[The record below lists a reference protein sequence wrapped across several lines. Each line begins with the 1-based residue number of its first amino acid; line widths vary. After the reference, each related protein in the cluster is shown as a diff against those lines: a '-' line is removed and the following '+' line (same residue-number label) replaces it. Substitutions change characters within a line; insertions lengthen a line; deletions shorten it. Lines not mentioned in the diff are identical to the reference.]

1 VINLIRVKIKPK
13 IAHVVFEIIALLA
26 AIAGSL
32 YIASI
37 ANKIVLWIFETIIV
51 IVLLFFGGKSIY
63 NKMKPFYVSA
73 PLREDMIKEQEDRK
87 RIISEPT
94 KRGLTNED
102 KEIQKNDE

>member
-1 VINLIRVKIKPK
+1 LIRVKIKPK
-13 IAHVVFEIIALLA
+13 IAHIIFESLALLT

-63 NKMKPFYVSA
+63 SKTKPFYVSA
-73 PLREDMIKEQEDRK
+73 PLREDMIKDQEDRK
-87 RIISEPT
+87 KIISEPT
-94 KRGLTNED
+94 KRGLTNEY

>member
-32 YIASI
+32 
-37 ANKIVLWIFETIIV
+37 IVLWIFETIIV

>member
-1 VINLIRVKIKPK
+1 MIRVKIKPK

-32 YIASI
+32 
-37 ANKIVLWIFETIIV
+37 IVLWIFETIIV